1 MPRFFVENLDAG
13 AVTIAGE
20 DAAHIAKTLR
30 LRPGD
35 TIVLS
40 DGQGQDARAVLSA
53 VSPSRVT
60 AEIAGLFPNATEP
73 RLRATVYAAL
83 PKSDNAAVI
92 VQKSVELG
100 AREIVFFT
108 SSRTIRR
115 PDDFSSRLTRLARI
129 AREAAGQSGRGILPA
144 VRGLLPFEDAVREA
158 SRADIPL
165 FFYEG
170 GGESLRP
177 HPFAG
182 ASSCSIF
189 TGPEGGFSEEE
200 TALARASG
208 MRVASL
214 GPRILRC
221 ETAPVAALTA
231 AMLLSG
237 GLDPV

>member
-1 MPRFFVENLDAG
+1 MSAG
-13 AVTIAGE
+13 APARPRAGVLLYH
-20 DAAHIAKTLR
+20 ARR
-30 LRPGD
+30 L
-35 TIVLS
+35 I
-40 DGQGQDARAVLSA
+40 
-53 VSPSRVT
+53 
-60 AEIAGLFPNATEP
+60 LFI
-73 RLRATVYAAL
+73 
-83 PKSDNAAVI
+83 AVI
-92 VQKSVELG
+92 SFVVTHCVLILLHSMQIDEQIIRRNAPHDRWFLQL
-100 AREIVFFT
+100 ECFDPHEPFT
-108 SSRTIRR
+108 SPQSDQAGFLS
-115 PDDFSSRLTRLARI
+115 PDDFSSRLMRLARI

-177 HPFAG
+177 LPFAG

>member
-1 MPRFFVENLDAG
+1 M
-13 AVTIAGE
+13 
-20 DAAHIAKTLR
+20 
-30 LRPGD
+30 
-35 TIVLS
+35 
-40 DGQGQDARAVLSA
+40 
-53 VSPSRVT
+53 
-60 AEIAGLFPNATEP
+60 
-73 RLRATVYAAL
+73 
-83 PKSDNAAVI
+83 
-92 VQKSVELG
+92 
-100 AREIVFFT
+100 
-108 SSRTIRR
+108 
-115 PDDFSSRLTRLARI
+115 
-129 AREAAGQSGRGILPA
+129 
-144 VRGLLPFEDAVREA
+144 

-177 HPFAG
+177 LPFAG

>member
-1 MPRFFVENLDAG
+1 M
-13 AVTIAGE
+13 
-20 DAAHIAKTLR
+20 
-30 LRPGD
+30 
-35 TIVLS
+35 
-40 DGQGQDARAVLSA
+40 
-53 VSPSRVT
+53 
-60 AEIAGLFPNATEP
+60 
-73 RLRATVYAAL
+73 YAAL

-100 AREIVFFT
+100 AREIVFYT